1 MKKAIPLLLA
11 LVMCLSLCACGG
23 GDDVPETTEA
33 TQAPTT
39 EATEAPTEPETSI
52 PVEAEPSLDTSWV
65 LDYYVDDF
73 GDKTDTPYIK
83 CVIEGDFSNTA
94 TMSSDLTVVVFY
106 DFISEF
112 PFSFRLTEYGD
123 HKATYQSRDEITI
136 KMKVDGE
143 YTSTTSF
150 GIVPDEVR
158 TTELNGLAPNGDLSF
173 KQNDWTVGDLLHT
186 LLAKDAPNVRCIITI
201 GNSKYNFT
209 IPSAGFSDSYQAMYD
224 YYYKD

>member
-1 MKKAIPLLLA
+1 MKKTISLLLA

-23 GDDVPETTEA
+23 GNDTPETTEA
-33 TQAPTT
+33 
-39 EATEAPTEPETSI
+39 TEPETSI
-52 PVEAEPSLDTSWV
+52 PVETEPSLGTSWV

-106 DFISEF
+106 DFKSEF
-112 PFSFRLTEYGD
+112 PFSFRLMEYGD
-123 HKATYQSRDEITI
+123 HKATYQSHDEITI
-136 KMKVDGE
+136 KMKVTEE
-143 YTSTTSF
+143 YTIGAFGLVPNEVKTTKL
-150 GIVPDEVR
+150 V
-158 TTELNGLAPNGDLSF
+158 GLAPNGDLMF
-173 KQNDWTVGDLLHT
+173 KQDDFTVGDLLHT
-186 LLAKDAPNVRCIITI
+186 LLAKDAPEVRCIITI

-209 IPSAGFSDSYQAMYD
+209 IPSAGFRDSYQAMYD

>member
-1 MKKAIPLLLA
+1 MKKAISLLLA
-11 LVMCLSLCACGG
+11 LVLCLSLCACGG
-23 GDDVPETTEA
+23 GNDTPETTEA
-33 TQAPTT
+33 PTAVPQST
-39 EATEAPTEPETSI
+39 TEPETTV
-52 PVEAEPSLDTSWV
+52 PEETEPLVDTSWV

-106 DFISEF
+106 DFKSDF
-112 PFSFRLTEYGD
+112 PFSFRLIEYGN
-123 HKATYQSRDEITI
+123 HKTTYQSRDEITI

-143 YTSTTSF
+143 YTSNTSF

-173 KQNDWTVGDLLHT
+173 KQNDFTVGDLLHT

-209 IPSAGFSDSYQAMYD
+209 IPSAGFSDSYKAMYA
-224 YYYKD
+224 YYYPDKGE